1 MALDYRAPLSL
12 SCARLIEMR
21 GFPIPSP
28 SLACPCPWP
37 RLRLPI
43 SSRASIETFTSS
55 SSALE
60 RKSSSP
66 RFVGAHGLRNG
77 EIDVVTGDSWDER
90 ILNSNV
96 PVLVEFWAAWCGPCR
111 MVHREIEEIVGQY
124 QGKIDFYI
132 LKADDDPEIAEKY
145 GVKAVPVVL
154 FFKNGEKR
162 ASVTGT
168 MPQEFYIAEI
178 EKLLA
183 S

>member
-12 SCARLIEMR
+12 SCARVIEMR
-21 GFPIPSP
+21 RFPIPSP
-28 SLACPCPWP
+28 SLACPWP
-37 RLRLPI
+37 PLRLPI
-43 SSRASIETFTSS
+43 SSRVSIESFSSYSS
-55 SSALE
+55 SSSPLD
-60 RKSSSP
+60 RKSSP

-77 EIDVVTGDSWDER
+77 EIDVVTGDSWDDR
-90 ILNSNV
+90 ILNSDV

-111 MVHREIEEIVGQY
+111 MVHREIEEIVKQY
-124 QGKIDFYI
+124 EGKINFYI
-132 LKADDDPEIAEKY
+132 LKADDDPEVADKY
-145 GVKAVPVVL
+145 GIKAVPVVL

-168 MPQEFYIAEI
+168 MPQEFYMAEI

>member
-1 MALDYRAPLSL
+1 MSM
-12 SCARLIEMR
+12 SM
-21 GFPIPSP
+21 
-28 SLACPCPWP
+28 P

-55 SSALE
+55 SSSSALE
-60 RKSSSP
+60 RKSSSLDSSEL
-66 RFVGAHGLRNG
+66 RSQKWRNSSKRQINLELVTVLAHVFADLHK
-77 EIDVVTGDSWDER
+77 IDVVTGDSWDER

-178 EKLLA
+178 EKL
-183 S
+183 